1 MGEWTPPERIWIWD
15 ADLEGEN
22 LTAGWN
28 SSGPIEQPYGSDL
41 LYLLATP
48 EREAAPDLLEALEAA
63 KAQLWIAGMAALN
76 PDRPEHADRF
86 NWVEAQDALRMI
98 NSALSNAKGDANE

>member
-1 MGEWTPPERIWIWD
+1 MSEWTPPERIWVWD
-15 ADLEGEN
+15 ADLKEEN

-48 EREAAPDLLEALEAA
+48 EREAAPELAEALGTA

-76 PDRPEHADRF
+76 PDSPEHTGRF
-86 NWVEAQDALRMI
+86 SWTEAQGALRMI
-98 NSALSNAKGDANE
+98 NSALSKARGEAS